1 MVNFIYKNCD
11 LILAQSN
18 SIKKEIQKY
27 AKTQCIY
34 FPSWPEENIL
44 KKKQ

>member
-18 SIKKEIQKY
+18 SIKKEIKNMPKLSVY
-27 AKTQCIY
+27 TSHLGLRKI
-34 FPSWPEENIL
+34 F
-44 KKKQ
+44 